1 MMKKIYI
8 AAILAFLVTNSFAQV
23 KTTVT
28 KSAITFKIKNM
39 GISCTGAFSGLQADV
54 QFKPADLAGSSILA
68 SVETATIN
76 TDNEMRDNHLKSAD
90 YFDIATYPKITL
102 KSVSFKHKNG
112 DNYTGSFNVTIK
124 DKTKL
129 IEVPFTYT
137 EKDNAATFNGN
148 FKINR
153 RDFGLGGNSLVLA
166 DEATVTVNVE
176 SSIK

>member
-8 AAILAFLVTNSFAQV
+8 ATILAFLITNSFAQV

-137 EKDNAATFNGN
+137 EKGNAAVFSGN

-153 RDFGLGGNSLVLA
+153 RDFGLGGNSMVLA

>member
-8 AAILAFLVTNSFAQV
+8 AAVLVFLVINSFAQV

-39 GISCTGAFSGLQADV
+39 GINCNGVFNGLQADV
-54 QFKPADLAGSSILA
+54 QFKPIDLTGSSITA
-68 SVETATIN
+68 SVETATVN

-102 KSVSFKHKNG
+102 KSVSFKHKSG

-137 EKDNAATFNGN
+137 ETGNTAVLNGS
-148 FKINR
+148 FKVNR
-153 RDFGLGGNSLVLA
+153 RDFGVGGNSMVLA
-166 DEATVTVNVE
+166 DEATVTVNTE
-176 SSIK
+176 ISK